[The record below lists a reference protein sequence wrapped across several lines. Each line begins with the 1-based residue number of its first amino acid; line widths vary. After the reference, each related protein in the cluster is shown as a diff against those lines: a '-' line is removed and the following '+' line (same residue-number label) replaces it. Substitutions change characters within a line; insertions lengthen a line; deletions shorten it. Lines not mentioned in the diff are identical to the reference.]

1 MKLNPWRPGALAFK
15 IRPKKGIIMILDDET
30 DPKTKKPKPR
40 LLDNLSVPEL
50 RDYIAQLKSEI
61 ARAEADIQ
69 KKEKHKA
76 AADAL
81 FKS

>member
-1 MKLNPWRPGALAFK
+1 
-15 IRPKKGIIMILDDET
+15 MIFDDDT
-30 DPKTKKPKPR
+30 DPKTKKQKLR
-40 LLDNLSVPEL
+40 VLDNLSVPDL

-61 ARAEADIQ
+61 VRVEADIE

-81 FKS
+81 FKPSKN

>member
-1 MKLNPWRPGALAFK
+1 
-15 IRPKKGIIMILDDET
+15 MILDDDT
-30 DPKTKKPKPR
+30 DPKTKKQKPR
-40 LLDNLSVPEL
+40 SLDNLSVPEL
-50 RDYIAQLKSEI
+50 REYIRQLKEEI
-61 ARAEADIQ
+61 VRVEAEVQ

>member
-1 MKLNPWRPGALAFK
+1 
-15 IRPKKGIIMILDDET
+15 MIFDDDT
-30 DPKTKKPKPR
+30 DPKTKKQKLRP
-40 LLDNLSVPEL
+40 LDNLSVPEL
-50 RDYIAQLKSEI
+50 RDYIQQLKNEI
-61 ARAEADIQ
+61 VRVEADIQ

>member
-1 MKLNPWRPGALAFK
+1 
-15 IRPKKGIIMILDDET
+15 MIFDDDT
-30 DPKTKKPKPR
+30 DPKTKKQKLR
-40 LLDNLSVPEL
+40 ALDNLSVPDL

-61 ARAEADIQ
+61 VRVEADIE

-81 FKS
+81 FKSSKN

>member
-1 MKLNPWRPGALAFK
+1 
-15 IRPKKGIIMILDDET
+15 MIFDDDT
-30 DPKTKKPKPR
+30 DPKTKKQKLRP
-40 LLDNLSVPEL
+40 LDNLSVPEL
-50 RDYIAQLKSEI
+50 RDYIEQLKNEI
-61 ARAEADIQ
+61 VRVEADIQ

>member
-1 MKLNPWRPGALAFK
+1 
-15 IRPKKGIIMILDDET
+15 MIFDDET
-30 DPKTKKPKPR
+30 DPKTKKQKPR

-50 RDYIAQLKSEI
+50 RDYIQQLKNEI
-61 ARAEADIQ
+61 LRVEADIQ